1 MNDLLNNI
9 KHTFR
14 ALRHRNYKLYFTGQ
28 GISLT
33 GTWMQQ
39 MAISWLTYRI
49 TNSVFM
55 LGLVGFLGQIPSL
68 FFMPFAGVF
77 ADRYSRHRIL
87 IITQALE
94 MAQAFVLAALI
105 MSGVVSIWH
114 IIILTVFLGIV
125 IAFDAPARHAFVV
138 EMVSKKEDLSNAI
151 ALNSLVF
158 NAARLIGPSIAGIL
172 VALMGE
178 GMCFLINGVSYIAV
192 IFALLN
198 MSITP
203 RMIKEKNKPIIQ
215 GLKEGISYTM
225 NNPTIKAIMLIT
237 ALISLVGMSYVVL
250 MPVFAKDVL
259 GGNSGTLGYLMGA
272 SGLGALLGALYLA
285 SRKSIKGLGRI
296 SFFTANIFGIGIIAF
311 SFSRVLWL
319 SMLILVFTG
328 FGMMAQ
334 MASNNTVLQT
344 IVHDDK
350 RGRVMSI
357 FMVAFMGVV
366 PFGSLLAGSLA
377 HAFGAPYTLLILGI
391 ACILGSFALVRR
403 MDIVK
408 EAHNGVV

>member
-1 MNDLLNNI
+1 
-9 KHTFR
+9 
-14 ALRHRNYKLYFTGQ
+14 
-28 GISLT
+28 
-33 GTWMQQ
+33 
-39 MAISWLTYRI
+39 
-49 TNSVFM
+49 
-55 LGLVGFLGQIPSL
+55 
-68 FFMPFAGVF
+68 
-77 ADRYSRHRIL
+77 
-87 IITQALE
+87 

>member
-1 MNDLLNNI
+1 MNDFLNNI
-9 KHTFR
+9 RHTFR
-14 ALRHRNYKLYFTGQ
+14 ALRHRNYRLYFTGQ
-28 GISLT
+28 SISLI

-68 FFMPFAGVF
+68 FFTPFAGVF

-105 MSGVVSIWH
+105 MSGAVSISH
-114 IIILTVFLGIV
+114 IIILTIFLGIV
-125 IAFDAPARHAFVV
+125 VAFDAPARHAFVV
-138 EMVSKKEDLSNAI
+138 ELVSKKEDLSNAI

-158 NAARLIGPSIAGIL
+158 NAARLIGPSVAGIL

-178 GMCFLINGVSYIAV
+178 GMCFLVNGVSYIAV
-192 IFALLN
+192 IFALLSMN
-198 MSITP
+198 ITP
-203 RMIKEKNKPIIQ
+203 RIMKGEAKPIIQ
-215 GLKEGISYTM
+215 GLKEGISYIM
-225 NNPTIKAIMLIT
+225 ERPAIKVIMLTT
-237 ALISLVGMSYVVL
+237 ALISLAGMSYVVL
-250 MPVFAKDVL
+250 MPVFAKDIL
-259 GGNSGTLGYLMGA
+259 GGDSGALGYLMGA

-285 SRKSIKGLGRI
+285 SRKTIEGLGRI
-296 SFFTANIFGIGIIAF
+296 SFFAANIFGLGIIAF
-311 SFSRVLWL
+311 SFSRILWF
-319 SMLILVFTG
+319 SMLALVFTG

-334 MASNNTVLQT
+334 MASNNTMLQT

-357 FMVAFMGVV
+357 FMAAFMGMV

-377 HAFGAPYTLLILGI
+377 HTFGAPNTLLIFGI
-391 ACILGSFALVRR
+391 MSILGSLALIRS
-403 MDIVK
+403 MDIIK
-408 EAHNGVV
+408 EAR

>member
-192 IFALLN
+192 ILALLS
-198 MSITP
+198 MSIAP

-215 GLKEGISYTM
+215 GLKEGISYTL
-225 NNPTIKAIMLIT
+225 NNPTIKAIMLVT

-259 GGNSGTLGYLMGA
+259 GGDSGTLGYLMGA

-311 SFSRVLWL
+311 SFSRVLWI
-319 SMLILVFTG
+319 SMLILIFTG

-366 PFGSLLAGSLA
+366 PFGSLLAGSMA
-377 HAFGAPYTLLILGI
+377 HAFGAPHTLLILGI
-391 ACILGSFALVRR
+391 VCILGSFALVRR
-403 MDIVK
+403 IDIVK
-408 EAHNGVV
+408 EAHNGIV

>member
-138 EMVSKKEDLSNAI
+138 EMVSEKKDLSNAI

-215 GLKEGISYTM
+215 GLKEGISYTL

-259 GGNSGTLGYLMGA
+259 GGDSGTLGYLMGA

-285 SRKSIKGLGRI
+285 SRKSIKGLGRV

-366 PFGSLLAGSLA
+366 PFGSLLAGSMA
-377 HAFGAPYTLLILGI
+377 HAFGAPHTLFILGI

-408 EAHNGVV
+408 EVHNGIV